1 MHRIAAT
8 PGGWNPQAEGV
19 IFIEQTPAPI
29 IFLTAADTDIQ
40 TLAAAVNKLPFN
52 FPELR
57 VANLLHL
64 QQQLTID
71 TYADDILSKAK
82 VIIVRLL
89 GGRSYWSYGLE
100 VLQDV
105 IEKNQ
110 AKLIVIPGD
119 DRPDPDLISHSNVA
133 ISLVNQFWQ
142 YLIEGGV
149 DNFVNGLKFI
159 ANICLEK
166 SYDFASPIS
175 VPRVGIYPWQK
186 EDKKTK
192 AKVGILFY
200 RAHYLSGNVAPIDAL
215 CQALIEKNLEPVP
228 VFVSSPR
235 DVEVQGEI
243 LEYFQPENAEAI
255 QLLLNTT
262 SFAVSVVNEEGRRKK
277 KEGKS
282 KKWIDNQISNNCQ
295 HPVEGR
301 VLNPKEKDNQDSE
314 LENLSFPPLLKNGKN
329 LDIPVL
335 QVIFSGGNFEQW
347 ESEFQGLSPRD
358 VAMNIALPEVD
369 GNIISRAV
377 SFKAVQVW
385 NSQIETDVVSYFPVQ
400 DRIEFV
406 SELAANWIKL
416 RQTPASQ
423 RRIALILANYP
434 NRDGR
439 LANGVGLDTP
449 ASCVEII
456 QALEGAGYY
465 LENIPATGD
474 ELIKHLTS
482 GITNDLE
489 SRELR
494 SVFQYLSLA
503 EFETYFASLP
513 EVVREKII
521 QRWGKIAD
529 TDFATDVG
537 INSTII
543 PLSFFKSL
551 SSNFSE
557 SQKDNDENFGKD
569 VGINSTIIPPS
580 FLKSV
585 SSNFSE
591 FQKDNHQK
599 GNDEDFG
606 KDVGI
611 NSTIIPSSF
620 SKDVSSNFSESQK
633 DSEVKEIDNFPI
645 PGIQLGNIFVGIQPS
660 RGYDIDPSLNYHAPD
675 LEPTPNYLAF
685 YYWLREKFKIDAII
699 HVGKHGNLEWLPGKS
714 VGLSQECF
722 PEIAIGALPHFYP
735 FIVND
740 PGEGSQA
747 KRRSQAVIIDHL
759 TPPMT
764 RAEIYGALQELET
777 LIDEYYEAQNLDI
790 SRLSVIRERI
800 INLIEKEGLDK
811 DLSFLEKDS
820 DNTDFATNVR
830 INSTINLPSF
840 SASKS
845 SNFLEFEKDKFST
858 EIEGVTSD
866 FSTLEKPSDFLSH
879 PEPNREKFSTET
891 EGVTS
896 DSCYSKKDSDFLSHP
911 EPNREKFSTEIEDV
925 TSDSCYSKKDSAN
938 KDFATDIRINSTN
951 DENTRFAKLITNIDG
966 YLCELKE
973 AQIRDGLHIFGQ
985 SPQGQQ
991 LRDLIVAIARHPSTT
1006 RLGLTRA
1013 LAKDLNL
1020 DFDPLTDDFSTIIN
1034 DKSLIDGKSC
1044 RTLGDAVE
1052 LLEEKAANLVE
1063 ILINQNQINSPF
1075 PQTNKE
1081 LEWIRQNLL
1090 PALQKTDQEITNLL
1104 IGLDGKYIPSGSSG
1118 APTRGRPDVLP
1129 TGRNFYSVDIRAI
1142 PTETAWRIG
1151 QLAAE
1156 NLIERYTQENGEYP
1170 QTLGLS
1176 IWGTSTMRTGG
1187 DDIAEALALLG
1198 VKPVW
1203 DRPSRRVIDFEILPI
1218 SILGRPRVDVTLR
1231 ISGFFRDAFPNI
1243 IDLFDQ
1249 AVIAVANLDELE
1261 TENPLAAQV
1270 KKEVKY
1276 WQELGLTEVQAKARS
1291 QYRIFGSKPGAYGAG
1306 LQGLIESQNWQN
1318 DQDLARAY
1326 INWSSYAY
1334 TGINNS
1340 YNSEKRVINS
1350 PEVFSQRLQQMQIV
1364 LHNQDNREHDLL
1376 DSDDYYQFQGGMT
1389 VAVRALTGKN
1399 PHTYFGDNSM
1409 PENPKVRQLKEQ
1421 IARVYRSRVINPK
1434 WIAGV
1439 MRHGYKGA
1447 FEMAATIDYLFA
1459 YDATAKC
1466 VEDFMYQGVA
1476 EAYIFDEN
1484 VQSFISRKNP
1494 WALRDMAERLLEA
1507 NQRNLW

>member
-40 TLAAAVNKLPFN
+40 TLAAAVNKLPFD
-52 FPELR
+52 FPQLR

-100 VLQDV
+100 VLLEA
-105 IEKNQ
+105 IEKEG

-119 DRPDPDLISHSNVA
+119 NRPYPDLISHSNVS

-159 ANICLEK
+159 ANICLGK
-166 SYDFASPIS
+166 DYDFALPIPVS
-175 VPRVGIYPWQK
+175 RVGIYPWQK
-186 EDKKTK
+186 EEQTTK
-192 AKVGILFY
+192 AKIGILFY

-262 SFAVSVVNEEGRRKK
+262 SFAVSVVN
-277 KEGKS
+277 
-282 KKWIDNQISNNCQ
+282 
-295 HPVEGR
+295 
-301 VLNPKEKDNQDSE
+301 NQDFA
-314 LENLSFPPLLKNGKN
+314 LEKSPNPPLLRQGKN

-347 ESEFQGLSPRD
+347 ESQFQGLSPRD

-369 GNIISRAV
+369 GNIISRAI
-377 SFKAVQVW
+377 SFKAVQTW
-385 NSQIETDVVSYFPVQ
+385 NSDLETDVISYFPVQ

-449 ASCVEII
+449 ASCVEIL
-456 QALEGAGYY
+456 QALQQAGYY

-474 ELIKHLTS
+474 ELIKCLTS
-482 GITNDLE
+482 GVKNDLE

-494 SVFQYLSLA
+494 PVFQSLSLA

-513 EVVREKII
+513 QVVQEKII
-521 QRWGKIAD
+521 QRWGNINDRDFVMAN
-529 TDFATDVG
+529 TYFATDVQ
-537 INSTII
+537 INST
-543 PLSFFKSL
+543 K
-551 SSNFSE
+551 
-557 SQKDNDENFGKD
+557 
-569 VGINSTIIPPS
+569 IPPS
-580 FLKSV
+580 LEKDV

-591 FQKDNHQK
+591 FQKDNQK
-599 GNDEDFG
+599 KENDENFAT
-606 KDVGI
+606 DVQI
-611 NSTIIPSSF
+611 NSTKIPPSLE
-620 SKDVSSNFSESQK
+620 KYISSNFSEFQK

-685 YYWLREKFKIDAII
+685 YYWLREKFQIDAII

-722 PEIAIGALPHFYP
+722 PEIALGALPHFYP

-764 RAEIYGALQELET
+764 RAELYGPLQQLET
-777 LIDEYYEAQNLDI
+777 LIDEYYEAQNLDP
-790 SRLSVIRERI
+790 SRLSVIRDRI
-800 INLIEKEGLDK
+800 INLIETEGLDK
-811 DLSFLEKDS
+811 DLSFLGNNLDS
-820 DNTDFATNVR
+820 SSSSF
-830 INSTINLPSF
+830 PS
-840 SASKS
+840 
-845 SNFLEFEKDKFST
+845 
-858 EIEGVTSD
+858 
-866 FSTLEKPSDFLSH
+866 
-879 PEPNREKFSTET
+879 REKFSIEV
-891 EGVTS
+891 EVLNQDLS
-896 DSCYSKKDSDFLSHP
+896 FLPKDLDFSESSFQSRDKFFIEVEALNQNLSFFPQDLDSLSPSSKNRDKFFIELESLNQDFCFLLKDLDSPQLP
-911 EPNREKFSTEIEDV
+911 LKKREKIE
-925 TSDSCYSKKDSAN
+925 K
-938 KDFATDIRINSTN
+938 
-951 DENTRFAKLITNIDG
+951 DENTRFSELITNADG

-985 SPQGQQ
+985 CPQERQ
-991 LRDLIVAIARHPSTT
+991 LRDLIIAITRHPSTT

-1013 LAKDLNL
+1013 LAEDLNL
-1020 DFDPLTDDFSTIIN
+1020 DFDPLTDDFSTIIDEN
-1034 DKSLIDGKSC
+1034 LIMDGKVC
-1044 RTLGDAVE
+1044 RTVGDAVE
-1052 LLEEKAANLVE
+1052 LLEQKAANLVE
-1063 ILINQNQINSPF
+1063 NLINQNQINSPF
-1075 PQTNKE
+1075 QQTNKE
-1081 LEWIRQNLL
+1081 LEWIRQKLL
-1090 PALQKTDQEITNLL
+1090 PSLQKTDQEIINLL

-1142 PTETAWRIG
+1142 PTETAWRVG

-1176 IWGTSTMRTGG
+1176 VWGTSTMRTGG

-1203 DRPSRRVIDFEILPI
+1203 DRPSRRVIDFEILPV

-1249 AVIAVANLDELE
+1249 AVIAVANLDEPE

-1276 WQELGLTEVQAKARS
+1276 WQELGLTETQAKARS
-1291 QYRIFGSKPGAYGAG
+1291 HYRIFGSKPGAYGAG
-1306 LQGLIESQNWQN
+1306 LQGLIESQNWQD

-1326 INWSSYAY
+1326 INWSGYAY

-1340 YNSEKRVINS
+1340 YNQEARAINS
-1350 PEVFSQRLQQMQIV
+1350 PKAFSQRLKEMQIV

-1409 PENPKVRQLKEQ
+1409 AENPKVRQLKEQ
-1421 IARVYRSRVINPK
+1421 IARVYRSRVVNPK

-1476 EAYIFDEN
+1476 ETYIFDEN
-1484 VQSFISRKNP
+1484 VQSFIQGKNP

-1507 NQRNLW
+1507 NQRGLWQSANQKILDKLQAIALEAEGIIENLEFRI